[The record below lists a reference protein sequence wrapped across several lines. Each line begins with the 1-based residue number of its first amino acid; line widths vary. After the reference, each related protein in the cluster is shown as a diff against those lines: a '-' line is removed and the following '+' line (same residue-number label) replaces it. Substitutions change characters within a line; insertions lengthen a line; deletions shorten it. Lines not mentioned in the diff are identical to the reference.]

1 MLYRLFMF
9 GMLLALLFR
18 LIRGLLGTVLRYLFQ
33 YNAADAN
40 GQTQKKTSIDLD
52 ETQIRDA
59 EFRDL
64 EN

>member
-9 GMLLALLFR
+9 GLLIALLFR
-18 LIRGLLGTVLRYLFQ
+18 LIRGLLGTVLSRLFQ
-33 YNAADAN
+33 GPAPDAN
-40 GQTQKKTSIDLD
+40 GQTQEKPSLDLD